1 MTIRIPVHGTYE
13 EIIQSSRVSCIES
26 ESHAFQCNLTL
37 SHSHKYFSRISALL
51 ELGNTIVL
59 DVRNAYN
66 HKIPSFTGTELNKL
80 VCFWQYQEVQNSKI
94 F

>member
-1 MTIRIPVHGTYE
+1 MVRMRRLY
-13 EIIQSSRVSCIES
+13 RAL
-26 ESHAFQCNLTL
+26 ESHALSPSLMHFNVI